1 MAKRRPNASTL
12 KAMLTPGRISTS
24 LHTIFCPARTAGT
37 MDAIIA
43 NFINAITNVQD
54 SLKFGFLYE
63 TIIRMG
69 QKNER
74 AIAIIGLRDVTVSI
88 R

>member
-1 MAKRRPNASTL
+1 MAKRRPKASTL
-12 KAMLTPGRISTS
+12 KAILTPGRISIR
-24 LHTIFCPARTAGT
+24 LHTIFCPPRTTGSIE
-37 MDAIIA
+37 AIIP
-43 NFINAITNVQD
+43 NFINAITNVQV

-74 AIAIIGLRDVTVSI
+74 AIATIGLRDVTVSI